1 MSGSGDIIRELHRL
15 RRHAKELQEQID
27 RAPRVAQGQ
36 QARVARQE
44 EALKH
49 AQEEIKHL
57 KVKSHEKELT
67 LKTTLDM
74 IAKYEKQRNETTL
87 KKEYDALQAEIAS
100 AKRRCQQNEDEIL
113 EALGAVEEASARIPE
128 LEKAI
133 QRAKDEAAEFARK
146 TQERLGGQREQLQA
160 ALQQIKEL
168 EATLPEEVRALYD
181 RLMASRGE
189 DGLSEVRDRNCVA
202 CYTAITAQSYNDLL
216 AGRLVSCKACG
227 RMLYLPE

>member
-1 MSGSGDIIRELHRL
+1 MPGPGEIIRELHRL

-27 RAPRVAQGQ
+27 RGPRVAQAQ
-36 QARVARQE
+36 QAKVVRQE
-44 EALKH
+44 EVLRQ

-74 IAKYEKQRNETTL
+74 VAKYEKQRNETTL

-100 AKRRCQQNEDEIL
+100 AKRRCQQNEDDIL
-113 EALGAVEEASARIPE
+113 EAMGAVEEANARIPE
-128 LEKAI
+128 MEKAV
-133 QRAKDEAAEFARK
+133 QRAKDEAADFARK
-146 TQERLGGQREQLQA
+146 TQERLGGQKGQLQTVQ
-160 ALQQIKEL
+160 QQIKEL
-168 EATLPEEVRALYD
+168 EATLPEEVRVAYD

-189 DGLSEVRDRNCVA
+189 DGLSAVQDRNCVA
-202 CYTAITAQSYNDLL
+202 CYTSITAQSYNDLL
-216 AGRLVSCKACG
+216 SGRLVSCNVCG